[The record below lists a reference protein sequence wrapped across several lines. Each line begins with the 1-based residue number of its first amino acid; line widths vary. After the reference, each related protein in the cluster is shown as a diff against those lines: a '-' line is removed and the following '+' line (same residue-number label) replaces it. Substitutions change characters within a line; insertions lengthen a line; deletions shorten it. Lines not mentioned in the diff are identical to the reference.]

1 MTDILTTALRFATQ
15 GVVAVPVAADGTKRP
30 GLSTWKDFQ
39 HRHPTQDEL
48 LTWFGNNP
56 DGVGVICGAI
66 SNNLEMLEL
75 EGRAVDAKMHI
86 EIAEIAK
93 GSGLGDLWEKL
104 NAGYVEVTPSRG
116 LHWLYFV
123 ADGVLPG
130 NTKLARKP
138 GVNGGVDVWAETRS
152 EGGFT
157 ITAPSGSVSDVTH
170 PDGGKWELI
179 GGSIE
184 TIPTITMEERTALHN
199 IFAMFDEMPRAE
211 VIHQEIV
218 AKNDGV
224 VTPGSDF
231 NAKTT
236 WDEIL
241 IPLGWKKIYTQGE
254 KTAWRRPNKDFG
266 SSATTNFQGT
276 DKLCVFTTS
285 TIFETERSYDKFG
298 AYALIHHN
306 GDFKAAASDLRNK
319 GYGPQGLNSFDLS
332 KNMMPKSATNAT
344 SEATEGDL
352 EPFVTTWEPI
362 PLDDYFD
369 GLFTIQEATI
379 LKRTDGQ
386 GLLYPG
392 KVHSFYGE
400 SESGKS
406 WLAQIATAEVLK
418 SYRKVVYIDFE
429 SDAIDIAKR
438 LKILGVTK
446 PEAVQYF
453 RYIRPERRNLIDD
466 PAWLSLLE
474 EGSATLI
481 VIDGVTESLTMWDGA
496 TKENDDITKW
506 MREFPRA
513 LAKSGAAVILVDHIT
528 KNAETRGRFAIGGQ
542 AKLATIDGAAYLIE
556 PIKNL
561 APGGAGA
568 LTVRVTKD
576 RPGAVRRNSGIWRK
590 SDRTQEAAIIE
601 VDSTGAI
608 MKYVICVPLSEDEVL
623 EDQEFKMEKAI
634 AAFIATHPGSTKGE
648 VAKGVKGGD
657 HAIYA
662 RLEAMQ
668 EQGLIR
674 DEGVGRG
681 FAFYLTDT
689 GGQKYQLK
697 LASVTAIG
705 GGNFA

>member
-1 MTDILTTALRFATQ
+1 MSDLLPIALRFLAQ
-15 GVVAVPVAADGTKRP
+15 GISVVPVANDGSKRP
-30 GLSTWKDFQ
+30 AFAWQRFQ
-39 HRHPTQDEL
+39 QELPIADEL
-48 LTWFGNNP
+48 LMWFKDDVNGI
-56 DGVGVICGAI
+56 GVITGKV
-66 SNNLEMLEL
+66 SGNLEMLEL
-75 EGRAVDAKMHI
+75 EGRAVAQKMHL
-86 EIAEIAK
+86 EIAEIANN
-93 GSGLGDLWEKL
+93 SGLGDLWNTL
-104 NAGYVEVTPSRG
+104 NAGYVEITPSGG
-116 LHWLYFV
+116 LHWLYRV
-123 ADGVLPG
+123 SNGELPG

-138 GVNGGVDVWAETRS
+138 GENGGVDVWAETRS

-157 ITAPSGSVSDVTH
+157 ITAPSGGTTH
-170 PDGGKWELI
+170 PSGGNWTLI

-184 TIPTITMEERTALHN
+184 TIPTITMEQRSALHN
-199 IFAMFDEMPRAE
+199 IFAMFDEMPKAE
-211 VIHQEIV
+211 SIQQEV
-218 AKNDGV
+218 ATKHDGV
-224 VTPGSDF
+224 LTPGDDY
-231 NAKTT
+231 NARVT
-236 WDEIL
+236 WEEL
-241 IPLGWKKIYTQGE
+241 LMPLGWSVVYRKNEATI
-254 KTAWRRPNKDFG
+254 WRRPGKAEG
-266 SSATTNFQGT
+266 ISATTNFNGN
-276 DKLCVFTTS
+276 DKFYVFSTS
-285 TIFETERSYDKFG
+285 TQFEAETSYSKF
-298 AYALIHHN
+298 AFYATLKHN
-306 GDFKAAASDLRNK
+306 GDFKAAANDLRNK

-332 KNMMPKSATNAT
+332 KNLMPKTAINSL
-344 SEATEGDL
+344 SEVTEGDL

-406 WLAQIATAEVLK
+406 WLAQIAAAEVLK
-418 SYRKVVYIDFE
+418 SYKKVVYIDFE

-453 RYIRPERRNLIDD
+453 RYIRPERRNLLDD

-481 VIDGVTESLTMWDGA
+481 IIDGVTESLTMWDGA

-513 LAKSGAAVILVDHIT
+513 LAKSGAAVVLVDHIT

-608 MKYVICVPLSEDEVL
+608 MKYVIAVPLTEDEVV
-623 EDQEFKMEKAI
+623 EDQELKMEKAI
-634 AAFIATHPGSTKGE
+634 ATFIATHPGCTKGE
-648 VAKGVKGGD
+648 VTKGVKGGD
-657 HAIYA
+657 HAIYE
-662 RLEAMQ
+662 RLETMLSTGFIA
-668 EQGLIR
+668 
-674 DEGVGRG
+674 DEGRGRG
-681 FAFYLTDT
+681 FAFYLTDA

-705 GGNFA
+705 GNNLG

>member
-1 MTDILTTALRFATQ
+1 MSELLPIALRFLTQ
-15 GVVAVPVAADGTKRP
+15 GISVVPVANDGSKRP
-30 GLSTWKDFQ
+30 AFAWQRFQ
-39 HRHPTQDEL
+39 QELPIADEL
-48 LTWFGNNP
+48 LMWFKDDVNGI
-56 DGVGVICGAI
+56 GVITGKV
-66 SNNLEMLEL
+66 SGNLEMLEL
-75 EGRAVDAKMHI
+75 EGRAVAEKMHLD
-86 EIAEIAK
+86 IAEIANN
-93 GSGLGDLWEKL
+93 SGLGDLWNTL
-104 NAGYVEVTPSRG
+104 NAGYVEITPSGG
-116 LHWLYFV
+116 LHWLYRV
-123 ADGVLPG
+123 SNGELPG

-138 GVNGGVDVWAETRS
+138 GENGGVDVWAETRS

-157 ITAPSGSVSDVTH
+157 ITAPSGGSTH
-170 PDGGKWELI
+170 PSGGNWTLI

-184 TIPTITMEERTALHN
+184 TIPTITMEQRAALHN
-199 IFAMFDEMPRAE
+199 IFAMFDEMPKAE
-211 VIHQEIV
+211 SLQQEV
-218 AKNDGV
+218 ATKHDGV
-224 VTPGSDF
+224 LTPGDDY
-231 NAKTT
+231 NLRTT
-236 WDEIL
+236 WEEL
-241 IPLGWKKIYTQGE
+241 LLPLGWSVVYRKSEATI
-254 KTAWRRPNKDFG
+254 WRRPGKAEG
-266 SSATTNFQGT
+266 ISATTNFNGN
-276 DKLCVFTTS
+276 DKFYVFSTS
-285 TIFETERSYDKFG
+285 TQFDAETSYSKF
-298 AYALIHHN
+298 AFYATLKHG
-306 GDFKAAASDLRNK
+306 GDFKAAANDLRNK

-332 KNMMPKSATNAT
+332 KNLMPKTATNT
-344 SEATEGDL
+344 SLQATEGDL

-406 WLAQIATAEVLK
+406 WLAQIAAAEVLK
-418 SYRKVVYIDFE
+418 SYKKVVYIDFE

-453 RYIRPERRNLIDD
+453 RYIRPERRNLLDD

-513 LAKSGAAVILVDHIT
+513 LAKSGAAVVLVDHIT

-561 APGGAGA
+561 APGVAGA

-608 MKYVICVPLSEDEVL
+608 MKYVICVPMSEDEVI
-623 EDQEFKMEKAI
+623 EDQELKMEKAI
-634 AAFIATHPGSTKGE
+634 ATFIATHPGCTKGE
-648 VAKGVKGGD
+648 VTKGVKGGD
-657 HAIYA
+657 HAIYE
-662 RLEAMQ
+662 RLETMLSTGSIA
-668 EQGLIR
+668 
-674 DEGVGRG
+674 DEGKGRG
-681 FAFYLTDT
+681 FAFYLTDA

-705 GGNFA
+705 GNNLG

>member
-1 MTDILTTALRFATQ
+1 MSEINSMLKAALEFYAA
-15 GVVAVPVAADGTKRP
+15 GCSVVPAKVDGTKAPIGEWKKYQSERATAEQVIAWYSNGYQ
-30 GLSTWKDFQ
+30 GLGIVT
-39 HRHPTQDEL
+39 
-48 LTWFGNNP
+48 
-56 DGVGVICGAI
+56 GAI
-66 SNNLEMLEL
+66 SGNLEVLEI
-75 EGRAVDAKMHI
+75 EGRAVDSGIHKEAK
-86 EIAEIAK
+86 EIAEA
-93 GSGLGDLWEKL
+93 SGLSELWSKI
-104 NAGYVEVTPSRG
+104 NNGYVEKSAG
-116 LHWLYFV
+116 GGIHWLYRV
-123 ADGVLPG
+123 EGMELPG
-130 NTKLARKP
+130 NTKLARRP
-138 GVNGGVDVWAETRS
+138 GENGGVDVLAETRS
-152 EGGFT
+152 SGGYI
-157 ITAPSGSVSDVTH
+157 ITAPSHGGTH
-170 PDGGKWELI
+170 PKGTAWEMVA
-179 GGSIE
+179 GSAS
-184 TIPTITMEERTALHN
+184 TIPTITADEREALHDL
-199 IFAMFDEMPRAE
+199 FKVFDQMPERAIIAE
-211 VIHQEIV
+211 EL
-218 AKNDGV
+218 KPRTDGV
-224 VTPGSDF
+224 LTPGSDF
-231 NAKTT
+231 NARTT
-236 WDEIL
+236 WESL
-241 IPLGWKKIYTQGE
+241 LKPLGWKVAYKTGE
-254 KTAWRRPNKDFG
+254 KTTWIRPGKDYG
-266 SSATTNFQGT
+266 TGATTNYQGT
-276 DKLCVFTTS
+276 DKLRVFSTS
-285 TIFETERSYDKFG
+285 TIFEAERSYDKFG

-306 GDFKAAASDLRNK
+306 GDFRAAASDLRNK
-319 GYGPQGLNSFDLS
+319 GYGAQGLNSFDSS
-332 KNMMPKSATNAT
+332 KNMMPKPATNA
-344 SEATEGDL
+344 SPQATEGDV

-406 WLAQIATAEVLK
+406 WLAQIAAAEVLK

-453 RYIRPERRNLIDD
+453 RYIRPERRNLLDD

-513 LAKSGAAVILVDHIT
+513 LAKSGAAVVLVDHIT

-556 PIKNL
+556 PIRNL

-576 RPGAVRRNSGIWRK
+576 RPGSVRRNSGIWRK

-608 MKYVICVPLSEDEVL
+608 MKYVISVPLTETEVV
-623 EDQEFKMEKAI
+623 EDQELKMETAI
-634 AAFIATHPGSTKGE
+634 ATFIATHPGCTKGE
-648 VAKGVKGGD
+648 VTKGVKGGD

-662 RLEAMQ
+662 RIESMIENEL
-668 EQGLIR
+668 LK
-674 DEGVGRG
+674 DEGRGRG
-681 FAFYLTDT
+681 FAFYLTDL
-689 GGQKYQLK
+689 GGKKYQLK

-705 GGNFA
+705 GGTLV